1 MNIKLTDRHQCN
13 SKFNLENCLMNYF
26 EFFEIPVSF
35 QPDEAQLKTTFYAN
49 SKKYHPDFYTLE
61 SEEKQMEV
69 LELSTLNNEAYK
81 TLSDFDKRMKYILEL
96 KGALAEEGKN
106 QIPQDFL
113 MEMMD
118 INENLME
125 LEFDFD
131 EKKYEQVKAELQ
143 SMEASMLTSVQPYL
157 ENFDENST
165 NDSELNAIKNYYL
178 KKRYILRIQENLNKF
193 ASL

>member
-1 MNIKLTDRHQCN
+1 MDY
-13 SKFNLENCLMNYF
+13 FN
-26 EFFEIPVSF
+26 FFDIPVSF
-35 QPDEAQLKTTFYAN
+35 LLDEAELKRAFYKN

-69 LELSTLNNEAYK
+69 LELSTINNQGYK
-81 TLSDFDKRMKYILEL
+81 TLLDFDKRMKYILEQ

-106 QIPQDFL
+106 KLPQDFL

-118 INENLME
+118 LNENLME

-131 EKKYEQVKAELQ
+131 KKIYTQVQNELK
-143 SMEASMLTSVQPYL
+143 SLEDSLLETVQPCL
-157 ENFDENST
+157 ENY
-165 NDSELNAIKNYYL
+165 NDSSPNQDELEEIKIYFL
-178 KKRYILRIQENLNKF
+178 KKRYLLRIHENLNKF

>member
-1 MNIKLTDRHQCN
+1 
-13 SKFNLENCLMNYF
+13 MNYF
-26 EFFEIPVSF
+26 EFFEIPISF
-35 QPDEAQLKTTFYAN
+35 KLDEAELKRTFYAN

-69 LELSTLNNEAYK
+69 LELSTLNNNAYK
-81 TLSDFDKRMKYILEL
+81 TLSDFDKRMKYILDV
-96 KGALAEEGKN
+96 KGILGEEGKN
-106 QIPQDFL
+106 KLPQEFL

-131 EKKYEQVKAELQ
+131 Q
-143 SMEASMLTSVQPYL
+143 S
-157 ENFDENST
+157 NFDKVQKDLKLLESNLLKEV
-165 NDSELNAIKNYYL
+165 NPFLDNYDDNAPSEEELSVIKNYFL
-178 KKRYILRIQENLNKF
+178 KKRYLLRIKENLNKF

>member
-1 MNIKLTDRHQCN
+1 
-13 SKFNLENCLMNYF
+13 MNYF
-26 EFFEIPVSF
+26 EFFEIPISF
-35 QPDEAQLKTTFYAN
+35 KLDEAALKKAFYTN

-69 LELSTLNNEAYK
+69 LELSTLNNNAYK
-81 TLSDFDKRMKYILEL
+81 TLSDFDKRIKYILEL
-96 KGALAEEGKN
+96 KEVLGEEGKN
-106 QIPQDFL
+106 QLPQEFL

-131 EKKYEQVKAELQ
+131 Q
-143 SMEASMLTSVQPYL
+143 SNFDKVQNDLKSLESDLLEEVNPFL
-157 ENFDENST
+157 ENYDDNAPNEK
-165 NDSELNAIKNYYL
+165 ELNAIKNYFL
-178 KKRYILRIQENLNKF
+178 KKRYLLRIKENLNKF

>member
-1 MNIKLTDRHQCN
+1 
-13 SKFNLENCLMNYF
+13 MNYF

-35 QPDEAQLKTTFYAN
+35 QLDEAGLKKTFYAN

-69 LELSTLNNEAYK
+69 LELSTLNNKAYK

-106 QIPQDFL
+106 QLPQEFL

-131 EKKYEQVKAELQ
+131 Q
-143 SMEASMLTSVQPYL
+143 S
-157 ENFDENST
+157 NFDKVQNELKSLESNLLDEV
-165 NDSELNAIKNYYL
+165 NPHLEKYDDNAPNEEELNAIKNYFL
-178 KKRYILRIQENLNKF
+178 KKRYLLRIKENLNKF

>member
-1 MNIKLTDRHQCN
+1 
-13 SKFNLENCLMNYF
+13 MNYF

-35 QPDEAQLKTTFYAN
+35 NLDEAKLKKAFYAN
-49 SKKYHPDFYTLE
+49 SKKFHPDFFTLE

-69 LELSTLNNEAYK
+69 LELSTLNNNAYK
-81 TLSDFDKRMKYILEL
+81 TLSDFDKRMKYILDY
-96 KGALAEEGKN
+96 KGILGEEGKN
-106 QIPQDFL
+106 KLPQEFL

-131 EKKYEQVKAELQ
+131 QNNFDK
-143 SMEASMLTSVQPYL
+143 VQNDLKVLESNLLKEVNPHL
-157 ENFDENST
+157 ENYDDNESNEE
-165 NDSELNAIKNYYL
+165 ELNSIKNYFL
-178 KKRYILRIQENLNKF
+178 KKRYLLRIKENLNKF